1 MIYVLLFGYFLLL
14 DRVFRSDCST
24 RHVYEEAAK
33 EVALVVVS
41 GINGEYVLLFF
52 LSHYSCFMN
61 FAWTPIISA
70 LFFLITCLS
79 ASIFAYGQT
88 SSGKT
93 YTMSGI
99 TEYTV
104 ADIYD
109 YIEKV
114 IKTLGL
120 ISLFFSYAF
129 PYFPWV
135 PLIFWNNVDL

>member
-1 MIYVLLFGYFLLL
+1 
-14 DRVFRSDCST
+14 
-24 RHVYEEAAK
+24 
-33 EVALVVVS
+33 
-41 GINGEYVLLFF
+41 
-52 LSHYSCFMN
+52 
-61 FAWTPIISA
+61 
-70 LFFLITCLS
+70 
-79 ASIFAYGQT
+79 
-88 SSGKT
+88 
-93 YTMSGI
+93 MSGI

-135 PLIFWNNVDL
+135 PLIF

>member
-1 MIYVLLFGYFLLL
+1 MFL
-14 DRVFRSDCST
+14 DRVYRSDCST
-24 RHVYEEAAK
+24 RQVYEEGAK

-41 GINGEYVLLFF
+41 GINGEHVLLLFSLPLF
-52 LSHYSCFMN
+52 LFHELCLN
-61 FAWTPIISA
+61 TINICII
-70 LFFLITCLS
+70 LS
-79 ASIFAYGQT
+79 ASVFAYGQT

-135 PLIFWNNVDL
+135 PLIF